1 MNALKDLVAWIE
13 EQLRDGGIDDPRYA
27 EALEGVVKILKT
39 DGASLENVG
48 RETLKTL
55 FGEWLAEPDLEFRR
69 DLIETMDADMLILD
83 MAAGAATLET
93 DTQKRE
99 AQREAIIKVLNRLG
113 EIGVQLLLRM
123 L

>member
-13 EQLRDGGIDDPRYA
+13 EQIRDGNIDDPSYK

-39 DGASLENVG
+39 DGTSLENVS
-48 RETLKTL
+48 RYTLKAI
-55 FGEWLAEPDLEFRR
+55 FGEWLSSYDAEARR